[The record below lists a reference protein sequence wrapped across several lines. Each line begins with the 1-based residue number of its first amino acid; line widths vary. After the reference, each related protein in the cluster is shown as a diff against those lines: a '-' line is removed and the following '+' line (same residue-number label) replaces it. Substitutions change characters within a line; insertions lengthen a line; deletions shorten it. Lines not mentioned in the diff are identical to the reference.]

1 MSDKMPTPQGVVRS
15 ITELGAPLMGRRQST
30 QELKRQAEKART
42 QRDWALDL
50 AYRRQISGM
59 EPTKPGAW
67 IQKGHALKEAG
78 FHSRAAEAYLK
89 ARELGGDE
97 GEAALQLGHLAKI
110 RGDFGTAAREFETAV
125 ALGHPAADQ
134 IALELKLL
142 RRIDNTLVFRGVNPK
157 APKAP
162 LRVFL
167 SVPGGQVQEGD
178 KEAAAAGLGAAD
190 YSYSFAMRGFIQAF
204 EEMEVDYTV
213 IDKPEYISDIRER
226 SGAEINIHLGFY
238 PPERMRVLKGAYNI
252 NCFAWEFDRLRLPT
266 EAFSHHAFADQA
278 QMLDV
283 ADELWVTSQH
293 ATDAVAAQITKPA
306 TRVPSPVLSNL
317 SRRPRSQRPDLRELE
332 RIGRDLAGVNWEP
345 LSILPRLQP
354 MLDNAARAK
363 AASLPAI
370 LSSLDGEERPE
381 IFLSVFNVHD
391 YRKQIEPMLT
401 GFMRFLEHRPNALLL
416 LKMTTPHRAKRLANR
431 ILMEEQI
438 SDAGRLIPPMVSDR
452 IWLTDSVLTRNEL
465 NRLYDA
471 ATYYVCTSYAEGQNL
486 PLIEA
491 MGRGVVPV
499 TVNHT
504 AMSDYISENDAVV
517 IPSEPRPLDIRL
529 TARYRMFGTDTNYVS
544 AEDVRASLERAVTL
558 EEADYAHRSSA
569 AFEEVRSQFGLAPF
583 AERFWN
589 TVEQLK
595 AGESQHDA

>member
-1 MSDKMPTPQGVVRS
+1 MSDKIPMPQGIARS
-15 ITELGAPLMGRRQST
+15 LAELSAPLTGRRRST
-30 QELKRQAEKART
+30 QDLKRQAEKART
-42 QRDWALDL
+42 QRDWALDVL
-50 AYRRQISGM
+50 YRRQICAM
-59 EPTKPGAW
+59 EPAKPGVW
-67 IQKGHALKEAG
+67 IQYGHALKEAG
-78 FHSRAAEAYLK
+78 FHARAAEAYAK
-89 ARELGGDE
+89 ARELDGNSA
-97 GEAALQLGHLAKI
+97 EAALQLGHLAKI
-110 RGDFGTAAREFETAV
+110 RGDFDTAAREFEAAA
-125 ALGHPAADQ
+125 ALGHPAADE
-134 IALELKLL
+134 IALQLKLF
-142 RRIDNTLVFRGVNPK
+142 RRIDNTAVFRGANPS

-167 SVPGGQVQEGD
+167 SVPGGQVHEGD
-178 KEAAAAGLGAAD
+178 KEAASAGLGAAD

-213 IDKPEYISDIRER
+213 IDKPEYISDIRDR

-283 ADELWVTSQH
+283 ADELWVTSHH
-293 ATDAVAAQITKPA
+293 ATAAVAAQITKPA

-317 SRRPRSQRPDLRELE
+317 ARRPRSHRPDLRELE
-332 RIGRDLAGVNWEP
+332 RIGRDLAGINWEP

-354 MLDNAARAK
+354 MLDHAARNK
-363 AASLPAI
+363 AISLPAI

-401 GFMRFLEHRPNALLL
+401 GFMRFLEQRPNALLL

-431 ILMEEQI
+431 ILMEEQV

-529 TARYRMFGTDTNYVS
+529 AARYRMFGTDTNYVA
-544 AEDVRASLERAVTL
+544 AEDVRASLERAVAL
-558 EEADYAHRSSA
+558 EDADYAHRSSA
-569 AFEEVRSQFGLAPF
+569 AFEEVRNQFGLAPF

-595 AGESQHDA
+595 AQGGQA

>member
-1 MSDKMPTPQGVVRS
+1 MSEKISMPHGIARS
-15 ITELGAPLMGRRQST
+15 LAELSAPLTGRRRSA

-42 QRDWALDL
+42 QRDWPLDMF
-50 AYRRQISGM
+50 YRRQICAL

-67 IQKGHALKEAG
+67 IQYGHALKESG
-78 FHSRAAEAYLK
+78 FHERAGEAYGK
-89 ARELGGDE
+89 ARDLDGGSA
-97 GEAALQLGHLAKI
+97 EAALQLGHLAKI
-110 RGDFGTAAREFETAV
+110 RGDFDTAAREFEAAA
-125 ALGHPAADQ
+125 ALGHPAVDQ
-134 IALELKLL
+134 IAFELKLL
-142 RRIDNTLVFRGVNPK
+142 RKIDNSIVFRGANPK

-167 SVPGGQVQEGD
+167 SVPGGVVHEGD

-213 IDKPEYISDIRER
+213 IDKPEYVSDIRDR

-252 NCFAWEFDRLRLPT
+252 NCFAWEFDRLRLLT

-278 QMLDV
+278 QMLDI
-283 ADELWVTSQH
+283 ADELWIPSRH
-293 ATDAVAAQITKPA
+293 GADAVAAQVSKPVS
-306 TRVPSPVLSNL
+306 RVPAPVLSNL
-317 SRRPRSQRPDLRELE
+317 ARRARTHRPDLRELE
-332 RIGRDLAGVNWEP
+332 RIGRDLAGVSWEP

-354 MLDNAARAK
+354 MLDSAARAK
-363 AASLPAI
+363 AVSLPTI
-370 LSSLDGEERPE
+370 LSALDGDERPE
-381 IFLSVFNVHD
+381 VFLSVFNVHD

-401 GFMRFLEHRPNALLL
+401 GFMRFLEQRPNALLL

-452 IWLTDSVLTRNEL
+452 IWLTDAVLTRNEL

-471 ATYYVCTSYAEGQNL
+471 ATYYVCTSHAEGQNL

-499 TVNHT
+499 TVDHT
-504 AMSDYISENDAVV
+504 AMGDYISENDAVV
-517 IPSEPRPLDIRL
+517 IPSEARPLDIRL
-529 TARYRMFGTDTNYVS
+529 AARYRMFGTDTHYVTSDDVS
-544 AEDVRASLERAVTL
+544 ATLERAVTL
-558 EEADYAHRSSA
+558 DETDYAHRSSA
-569 AFEEVRSQFGLAPF
+569 AFEEVRGQFGLAPF

-589 TVEQLK
+589 IVEQLK
-595 AGESQHDA
+595 AQEPKHDA

>member
-1 MSDKMPTPQGVVRS
+1 MIDKSLASLSRNKSLAELSAP
-15 ITELGAPLMGRRQST
+15 ITGRRRASGD
-30 QELKRQAEKART
+30 LKRQAEKART
-42 QRDWALDL
+42 QRDWSLDIF
-50 AYRRQISGM
+50 YRRQICSV

-67 IQKGHALKEAG
+67 IQLGHAFKEGG
-78 FHSRAAEAYLK
+78 FMAK
-89 ARELGGDE
+89 AREAYEQARTLDGQNA
-97 GEAALQLGHLAKI
+97 EAPLQLAHLAKI
-110 RGDFGTAAREFETAV
+110 RGDFDTAEQEFDNAAR
-125 ALGHPAADQ
+125 LNHPDIDQ
-134 IALELKLL
+134 IAFERKLL
-142 RRIDNTLVFRGVNPK
+142 RKIDNSIVFRGANPK

-167 SVPGGQVQEGD
+167 SVPGGVVQEGD
-178 KEAAAAGLGAAD
+178 QAAAAAGLGSAD

-204 EEMEVDYTV
+204 DEMEIDYTV

-252 NCFAWEFDRLRLPT
+252 NCFAWEFDRLREPS

-283 ADELWVTSQH
+283 ADEIWVPSRH
-293 ATDAVAAQITKPA
+293 GADAVRNHVAKPVD
-306 TRVPSPVLSNL
+306 RVPAPILDNL
-317 SRRPRSQRPDLRELE
+317 ARRPRATRPGVRELE

-363 AASLPAI
+363 GSTLPAI
-370 LSSLDGEERPE
+370 LSTLDGEETPAV
-381 IFLSVFNVHD
+381 FLSVFNVHD

-401 GFMRFLEHRPNALLL
+401 GFMQFLETHPNALLL

-452 IWLTDSVLTRNEL
+452 IWLTDAVLTRAEL

-471 ATYYVCTSYAEGQNL
+471 ATYYVCTSHAEGQNL
-486 PLIEA
+486 PILEA

-499 TVNHT
+499 SVDQT
-504 AMSDYISENDAVV
+504 AMADYISENDAVV
-517 IPSEPRPLDIRL
+517 IPSEARPLDIRL
-529 TARYRMFGTDTNYVS
+529 TARYRMFGTPTHYVS
-544 AEDVRASLERAVTL
+544 AAGVSDALRRAVAL
-558 EEADYAHRSSA
+558 DDGEYAHRSSA
-569 AFEEVRSQFGLAPF
+569 AFAEVRSQYGLAPF
-583 AERFWN
+583 VDRFQQ
-589 TVEQLK
+589 VVDMLK
-595 AGESQHDA
+595 SAQEAQQ

>member
-1 MSDKMPTPQGVVRS
+1 MSDKIPMPQGIARS
-15 ITELGAPLMGRRQST
+15 LAELSAPLTGRRRST
-30 QELKRQAEKART
+30 QDLKRQAEKART
-42 QRDWALDL
+42 QRDWALDML
-50 AYRRQISGM
+50 YRRQICDM
-59 EPTKPGAW
+59 EPAKPGAW
-67 IQKGHALKEAG
+67 IQYGHALKEAG
-78 FHSRAAEAYLK
+78 FHGRAAEAYGK
-89 ARELGGDE
+89 ARELDGDSA
-97 GEAALQLGHLAKI
+97 EAALQLGHLAKI
-110 RGDFGTAAREFETAV
+110 RGDFDTAVREFESAV
-125 ALGHPAADQ
+125 AMNHPAADQ
-134 IALELKLL
+134 IALELKRI
-142 RRIDNTLVFRGVNPK
+142 RRVDNSAIFRGANPK

-167 SVPGGQVQEGD
+167 SVPGGQVHEGD
-178 KEAAAAGLGAAD
+178 KEAASAGLGAAD

-213 IDKPEYISDIRER
+213 IDKPEYVSDIRDR

-266 EAFSHHAFADQA
+266 EAYSHHAFADQA

-283 ADELWVTSQH
+283 ADELWVTSNH
-293 ATDAVAAQITKPA
+293 ATKAVAAQITKPA
-306 TRVPSPVLSNL
+306 TRVPSPVLTNL
-317 SRRPRSQRPDLRELE
+317 SRRPRSHRPDLRELE
-332 RIGRDLAGVNWEP
+332 RIGRDLAGINWEP

-354 MLDNAARAK
+354 MLDDAARAK
-363 AASLPAI
+363 AVSLPAI

-401 GFMRFLEHRPNALLL
+401 GFMRFLEQRPNALLL

-431 ILMEEQI
+431 ILMEEQV

-452 IWLTDSVLTRNEL
+452 IWLTDAVLTRNEL

-517 IPSEPRPLDIRL
+517 IPSQPRPLDIRL
-529 TARYRMFGTDTNYVS
+529 AARYRMFGTDTNYVT

-558 EEADYAHRSSA
+558 EDADYVHRSSA
-569 AFEEVRSQFGLAPF
+569 AFEEVRGQFGLTPF

-595 AGESQHDA
+595 AREAKHDA